1 MAEQEEN
8 TEKRN
13 ADRMKRAAW
22 RTVDYR
28 VGVERRPAVSGPIY
42 VVLLCRRGQPWGDE
56 IAVYTSRPRALRHAT
71 RLRAALKLETP

>member
-1 MAEQEEN
+1 MSA
-8 TEKRN
+8 R
-13 ADRMKRAAW
+13 KRAVW

-56 IAVYTSRPRALRHAT
+56 IAVYTSRPRALRHAA
-71 RLRAALKLETP
+71 RLRAALRLEGE